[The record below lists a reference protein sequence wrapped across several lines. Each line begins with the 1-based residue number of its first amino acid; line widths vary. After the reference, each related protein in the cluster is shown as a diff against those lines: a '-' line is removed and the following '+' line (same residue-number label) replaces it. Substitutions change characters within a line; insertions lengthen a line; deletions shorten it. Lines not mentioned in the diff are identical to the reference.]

1 MRGLNNEKRYAL
13 LDSLLGL
20 LLLEMIVYH
29 FFWDLVYLFEQDLPW
44 FHSSLCYWW
53 QQSICWRFI
62 FLLVNKKGDEGMHA
76 KYIGLSFVTGNP
88 ILKVES
94 TGTVAGTAYTSANTK
109 NIATIFAA
117 AEAA

>member
-13 LDSLLGL
+13 LDSLRGL

-44 FHSSLCYWW
+44 FHSSLCF
-53 QQSICWRFI
+53 SIRLLLAFREKGCTACCAGFWGKCPGDGYNAHFCAGPGGYLWRFI
-62 FLLVNKKGDEGMHA
+62 
-76 KYIGLSFVTGNP
+76 LSGVR
-88 ILKVES
+88 
-94 TGTVAGTAYTSANTK
+94 Y
-109 NIATIFAA
+109 AA

>member
-13 LDSLLGL
+13 LDSLRGL

-62 FLLVNKKGDEGMHA
+62 FLSGFCWPLGKRAVRRVLCRFLGEV
-76 KYIGLSFVTGNP
+76 SW
-88 ILKVES
+88 
-94 TGTVAGTAYTSANTK
+94 
-109 NIATIFAA
+109 
-117 AEAA
+117 